1 MALAICSG
9 CGGGQGQNNSNNSDA
24 GTESELVS
32 GEMSS
37 WPEMESEVSDS
48 VSFAA
53 DSSVVSKITS
63 KAAGSS
69 GIKSS
74 AAVSSEESYT
84 RIYKPETKM
93 DQTIYNI
100 GMCVTDLSAEN
111 DTAEV
116 VRKRHELYKDF
127 GLKTIRLA
135 TLWGAVEQR
144 EGVFNNP
151 PDQVHLNWI
160 KQNGMRLKLIIGAI
174 SVIPGWY
181 LSRNP
186 NATLVN
192 DAGVKAASSVNYL
205 LPGLHDKIE
214 KAVDGIMKYYTE
226 TGLISIVDSIVVDMG
241 PAGEPLYPPAW
252 TQNPDWLT
260 TDSGPEHFWCYDAM
274 MQADFRKVMQ
284 AKYKTIAAA
293 NKAWG
298 QSYASFDSL
307 AVPKPGTVK
316 GTMWNDV
323 LTWYRQVKRDFME
336 QNVITYKK
344 VVDKY
349 TKGRVKLIL
358 YIPGR
363 DVRDEEW
370 QQAVE
375 SGEGSDM
382 VKLMADSRHVID
394 LAKKYGCYLQSTGA
408 EGEGELRYIR
418 YYMEKIG
425 CGNIPLFGENSG
437 GYNVGK
443 NMKSY
448 VSVLRRNGL
457 AGIDITH
464 DQWIR
469 AADRFSPNEDYAT
482 IKENLGILSDYLK
495 SAIK

>member
-1 MALAICSG
+1 MALTIGTSG
-9 CGGGQGQNNSNNSDA
+9 CTGNSA
-24 GTESELVS
+24 KL
-32 GEMSS
+32 
-37 WPEMESEVSDS
+37 
-48 VSFAA
+48 
-53 DSSVVSKITS
+53 DSSTQSVMEIEETS
-63 KAAGSS
+63 SAELPESS
-69 GIKSS
+69 DIAESVPDTSLPGSS
-74 AAVSSEESYT
+74 AAKSPAAASSESYE
-84 RIYKPETKM
+84 RIQQPETVM
-93 DQTIYNI
+93 NQAIYNI

-116 VRKRHELYKDF
+116 VRKRHALYKDY
-127 GLKTIRLA
+127 GITTIRLA
-135 TLWGAVEQR
+135 TLWGAIEQR

-160 KQNGMRLKLIIGAI
+160 KQNNMRLKLIVGAI

-181 LSRNP
+181 LARNP

-192 DAGVKAASSVNYL
+192 EAGNKAVSSVNYL
-205 LPGLHDKIE
+205 LPGLHGKIE
-214 KAVDGIMKYYTE
+214 IAVDNVMKYYTT
-226 TGLISIVDSIVVDMG
+226 TGLINIVDSVVVDMG

-260 TDSGPEHFWCYDAM
+260 TDSGPEHFWCYDPM
-274 MQADFRKVMQ
+274 MQSDFRKSMQ
-284 AKYKTIAAA
+284 AKYKTVAAA

-298 QSYASFDSL
+298 QSYASFDAI

-316 GTMWNDV
+316 GVMWNDV

-344 VVDKY
+344 VIDKY
-349 TKGRVKLIL
+349 TGGRVKLIL

-370 QQAVE
+370 QQAVD

-382 VKLMADSRHVID
+382 IKLMADSRFVID
-394 LAKKYGCYLQSTGA
+394 LAKKYDCYLQSTGA
-408 EGEGELRYIR
+408 ETESELRYIR
-418 YYMEKIG
+418 HYMETTN

-437 GYNVGK
+437 AYDVGK

-448 VSVLRRNGL
+448 VSILRRNGL

-469 AADRFSPNEDYAT
+469 AADRFSPNENHAT

-495 SAIK
+495 RGLN